1 MNNISETTIYLH
13 RDKEE
18 NHYLADELKMS
29 GRARDQFKYAGQEIE
44 MIVWINK
51 DTGEVWA
58 TKINGMPLVDKV
70 RI

>member
-29 GRARDQFKYAGQEIE
+29 DAARENFRYMGSEIE
-44 MIVWINK
+44 VTVWINK
-51 DTGEVWA
+51 DTGESWA